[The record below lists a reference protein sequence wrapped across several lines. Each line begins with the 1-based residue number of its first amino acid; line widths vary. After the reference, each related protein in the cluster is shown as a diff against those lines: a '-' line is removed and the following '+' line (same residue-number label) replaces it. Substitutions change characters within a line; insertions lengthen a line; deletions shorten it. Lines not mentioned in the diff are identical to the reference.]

1 MFYVYNDWNN
11 LHEGDWEMIQLNFD
25 AASAAQALDETPVE
39 VGYSQHTGGER
50 AGWGDDKLEIVGGS
64 HPVVYPASGSHA
76 GFFDQALYLG
86 ASGSQGVGCDDTR
99 NADLVVRP
107 AVRDD
112 PQRQRDGRA
121 RVPLDR
127 VRGAVGRAPA
137 GLLQRPPGPE
147 PEDAVDEADPVVA
160 GVAGQELRGAHR
172 RAPWEPAHTDFF
184 CSTIER
190 GSIGSCGAWSTTRSR
205 PSPAFLAVLAVVV
218 ILLWRATWRPAAPLR
233 LARRRT
239 WGQAIT
245 SAGGCT

>member
-1 MFYVYNDWNN
+1 MYAHVVSDPAYPGRLALQYWMFYVYNDWNN

-25 AASAAQALDETPVE
+25 AASAAEALHETPVE

-99 NADLVVRP
+99 NAGSRGP
-107 AVRDD
+107 SGRGDD
-112 PQRQRDGRA
+112 PQRPRHRRQ

-127 VRGAVGRAPA
+127 VQGAVGRAPA

-147 PEDAVDEADPVVA
+147 PEEAVDEADPVVA
-160 GVAGQELRGAHR
+160 GVA
-172 RAPWEPAHTDFF
+172 
-184 CSTIER
+184 
-190 GSIGSCGAWSTTRSR
+190 
-205 PSPAFLAVLAVVV
+205 
-218 ILLWRATWRPAAPLR
+218 
-233 LARRRT
+233 
-239 WGQAIT
+239 
-245 SAGGCT
+245 